1 MAKNWLDW
9 KIWGWGDLVCE
20 WLVKFAYKRGCK
32 NLEVGFG
39 LQEIVILGWWAKLA
53 YKANLWT

>member
-1 MAKNWLDW
+1 MALLWDLGLW
-9 KIWGWGDLVCE
+9 DLVCE

-39 LQEIVILGWWAKLA
+39 LQNNSDFGLVGKISL
-53 YKANLWT
+53 